1 MNFDDIKVSSEEV
14 FEKLGNRGIIL
25 RDMKQY
31 KLANTLRL
39 TIGDKK
45 ANEYFIKLIT
55 KILK

>member
-1 MNFDDIKVSSEEV
+1 MELYGTWKHIK
-14 FEKLGNRGIIL
+14 KI
-25 RDMKQY
+25 DMKQY